1 MIKLNI
7 EPGIVKSLEKYLKEN
22 PPFSIALDGY
32 VNHPTIFIENGP
44 YANFDHHHGV
54 DRLSTRSTV
63 SQVYSAIKLGLLDR
77 FRSQNEIS
85 VNLDV
90 NDCDEDVCA
99 SLWQFYNHDR
109 IEGIK
114 SEPLITRFVSVTD
127 LLDTSFGVYPISLST
142 KIRKELAWIYEPYT
156 EAKLNGMLIGM
167 NDKNMHIIIESV
179 LDRITRYTINK
190 GEQIE
195 PDTRYEKLG
204 GGDDWIMIKEIGA
217 AARSKLLQS
226 GFKAFV
232 SVREKDGKFS
242 YSIGKLLPFIDFPLI
257 ILYKRFNQIEGLDE
271 INGNCWGGNAF
282 GGGSPRKF
290 GSDLTPKDLE
300 KIMNGVLEEYKVFKL
315 KTL

>member
-7 EPGIVKSLEKYLKEN
+7 EPGVAKSLEQYLKEN
-22 PPFSIALDGY
+22 PPFSISLDGY
-32 VNHPTIFIENGP
+32 VNNPTFFIENGP

-54 DRLSTRSTV
+54 ERLSTRSTV

-77 FRSQNEIS
+77 FKSQNEIS

-99 SLWQFYNHDR
+99 SLWQFYNYDR
-109 IEGIK
+109 VEGVK

-127 LLDTSFGVYPISLST
+127 LLDTSGGIYPISLST

-156 EAKLNGMLIGM
+156 NAKLNGMLIGM
-167 NDKNMHIIIESV
+167 NDRDMRIIIESV
-179 LDRITRYTINK
+179 LDRITRYTVNK

-195 PDTRYEKLG
+195 PDTRYERLG
-204 GGDDWIMIKEIGA
+204 GGEDWIMIREIGA

-232 SVREKDGKFS
+232 SVREKDGKLS
-242 YSIGKLLPFIDFPLI
+242 YSIGKLLPFVDFPLN
-257 ILYKRFNQIEGLDE
+257 ILYRRFNQIEGLDE
-271 INGNCWGGNAF
+271 ISGNCWGGSDLI
-282 GGGSPRKF
+282 GGSPRKF
-290 GSDLTPKDLE
+290 SSSLKPEDLE
-300 KIMNGVLEEYKVFKL
+300 KIINGFLEEYKASKL